1 MRRGVGRTT
10 SRGSRCQVR
19 GVGDGDPVSTGISSP
34 IVVVDDE
41 ATITHEGWVVRVE
54 RNIVIDVSVGR
65 CQSCM
70 LLNSSDII

>member
-1 MRRGVGRTT
+1 
-10 SRGSRCQVR
+10 
-19 GVGDGDPVSTGISSP
+19 
-34 IVVVDDE
+34 VDDE